1 MFSMHKLNNILLSGL
16 IVAIIFV
23 SCQRAAINTLSDVPA
38 FIKEKI
44 EKIKS
49 EPVTSPA
56 SSIWEVEYNGEKA
69 YYIPPI
75 CCDIYSE
82 LYNSSGTLICH
93 PDGGITGKGD
103 GKCTGT
109 ITKDKSKLI
118 WQDDR
123 K

>member
-1 MFSMHKLNNILLSGL
+1 MHKLNHIFLYGL
-16 IVAIIFV
+16 IVSIIFV
-23 SCQRAAINTLSDVPA
+23 SCQRATVNPLSGMPA

-49 EPVTSPA
+49 APVTNPA
-56 SSIWEVEYNGEKA
+56 SSIWEVEYDGKKA

-82 LYNSSGTLICH
+82 LYDSNGILICH